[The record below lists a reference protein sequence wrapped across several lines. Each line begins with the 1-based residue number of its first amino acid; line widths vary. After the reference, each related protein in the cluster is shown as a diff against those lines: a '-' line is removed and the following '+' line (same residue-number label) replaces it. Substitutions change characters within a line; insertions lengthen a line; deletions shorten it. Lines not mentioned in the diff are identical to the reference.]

1 MAARRR
7 AGVLLATL
15 LWLGAADA
23 AGPHDATS
31 RRSFEDVERW
41 TRVFDDPA
49 RAAWQKP
56 AELVAG
62 LGLRPGQTV
71 ADVGAGTGYFLAHLA
86 AAVGE
91 TGTVYAV
98 ETEPNLVVHLRDRAE
113 REGLRN
119 VVPVLASA
127 DHPRVPRG
135 GIDVMLLVDTYH
147 HLDDRPAYFRRVQR
161 LLAPGGRVVVVDWQ
175 KRELPVGPGMDH
187 KLAPA
192 HLGDEMTLAGYR
204 LESAPDLLPY
214 QYVLIFQP
222 R

>member
-1 MAARRR
+1 
-7 AGVLLATL
+7 V
-15 LWLGAADA
+15 WLGAASA

-31 RRSFEDVERW
+31 RRSFEDVEHW
-41 TRVFDDPA
+41 TKVFDDPA

-56 AELVAG
+56 AELVAA
-62 LGLRPGQTV
+62 LALRPGQAV

-98 ETEPNLVVHLRDRAE
+98 ETEPNLVVHLRDRAD
-113 REGLRN
+113 RDGLGN

-127 DHPRVPRG
+127 DSPRLPPGRV
-135 GIDVMLLVDTYH
+135 DLLLLVDTYH

-161 LLAPGGRVVVVDWQ
+161 LLAPGGRVVIVDWQ
-175 KRELPVGPGMDH
+175 KRELPVGPAMDH
-187 KLAPA
+187 KLDRA
-192 HLGDEMTLAGYR
+192 HVSEEMDLAGYR
-204 LESAPDLLPY
+204 LDSAPDLLPY
-214 QYVLIFQP
+214 QYVLIFRP